1 MQPTKS
7 VTSYQTKSYSLTV
20 YIMHKKIFSFAV
32 CSIKLNEQ
40 QVNYAHPIGTCDNST
55 LRKQLKYVLGIYVHT
70 Q

>member
-1 MQPTKS
+1 
-7 VTSYQTKSYSLTV
+7 
-20 YIMHKKIFSFAV
+20 MHKKIFSFAV

-40 QVNYAHPIGTCDNST
+40 QVNYTHPIGTCDNST